1 MRRKPQVPLIV
12 SFTQEKKYFIGF
24 SVVQTGWFANR
35 KVRGAEGGSNPSG
48 YPIDMT
54 LASVRFWPVAAISG
68 TQVFMRIRSGSVITR
83 RHRMR
88 NERATNWSS
97 LTVSRSKYM
106 QIRRPQD
113 RRTATQRGVTGYDR
127 RKRNRRASLNDAVAF
142 APTEPREYAALSA
155 AYSDI
160 SKVRRR

>member
-1 MRRKPQVPLIV
+1 
-12 SFTQEKKYFIGF
+12 
-24 SVVQTGWFANR
+24 
-35 KVRGAEGGSNPSG
+35 
-48 YPIDMT
+48 
-54 LASVRFWPVAAISG
+54 
-68 TQVFMRIRSGSVITR
+68 
-83 RHRMR
+83 MR

-106 QIRRPQD
+106 QIRRQQD
-113 RRTATQRGVTGYDR
+113 RRTATQRGVTEYDR

-142 APTEPREYAALSA
+142 APIEPREYAALSA